1 MMRST
6 LNGKFDPTEVDMR
19 LGDLLIEAKLA
30 ESDVQESQK
39 AVFHA
44 FGDFREYSSTM
55 ACPRP
60 HTAIADLAGAR

>member
-1 MMRST
+1 MRST
-6 LNGKFDPTEVDMR
+6 LNRKFDPTEVDMR

-44 FGDFREYSSTM
+44 FRDFRELFVHDGLSQ
-55 ACPRP
+55 
-60 HTAIADLAGAR
+60 TAHGYRGSCRC